1 MADTIESILDR
12 INEGYLSQGEQEGVL
27 NSLDALFSRGEKR
40 NYTNSYVLVN
50 RLMANPQNRED
61 VYRNLTSLYD
71 LSFRIEL
78 NSREDIR
85 KILDYCKL
93 ETLRYISYNQPLDEA
108 KVRSEGMEGRI
119 NEISDNLNKITKKSE
134 EYEKQSKAIEQ
145 SINDSTSRSVTILSI
160 FAGVVI
166 AFMGGVSLLSSAFTA
181 IQSEASIY
189 RILFMLT
196 LVGFVIYN
204 IIISLMFMIGR
215 FNGRDVGVRCK
226 YRYDC
231 HACHH
236 ARPGKISRVFC
247 QAVNKYPYIFCVD
260 AFLVYVMY
268 VVFVLW
274 LYSGN
279 NTDVFNELFESLPF
293 LHLWPVEII
302 AICAPIPAFIFTT
315 KRPRRKIKNEEMKND
330 PYDSREEL

>member
-1 MADTIESILDR
+1 MSDSIENILGG
-12 INEGYLSQGEQEGVL
+12 INENYLSEEQQKSVL
-27 NSLDALFSRGEKR
+27 DSLNALFSNGEKR
-40 NYTNSYVLVN
+40 NYSDSYILVN
-50 RLMANPQNRED
+50 GLMSNPQKQEY
-61 VYRNLTSLYD
+61 VSANLTALYD
-71 LSFRIEL
+71 ANER
-78 NSREDIR
+78 NSLQYKDDIR
-85 KILDYCKL
+85 KTLDYCKL
-93 ETLRYISYNQPLDEA
+93 EAMRYMSIHNLIDGSDSKMASIMDRMDNVDKRSTHYEQDSKEIKKAMDE
-108 KVRSEGMEGRI
+108 
-119 NEISDNLNKITKKSE
+119 
-134 EYEKQSKAIEQ
+134 
-145 SINDSTSRSVTILSI
+145 STSRSVTILSI

-166 AFMGGVSLLSSAFTA
+166 SFVGGLSLLGSAFTS
-181 IQSEASIY
+181 IQSNASIY

-204 IIISLMFMIGR
+204 IIISLMFVVSR
-215 FNGRDVGVRCK
+215 FNGRDIGVRCK